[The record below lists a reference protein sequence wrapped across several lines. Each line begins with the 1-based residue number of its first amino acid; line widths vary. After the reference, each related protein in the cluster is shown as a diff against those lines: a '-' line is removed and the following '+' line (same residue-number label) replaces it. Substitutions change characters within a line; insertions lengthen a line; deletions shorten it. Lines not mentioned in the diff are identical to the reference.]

1 MRFAIFLLGIIL
13 FLPTVAGA
21 QEQAR
26 QIVVQGQGV
35 VTADPDM
42 AIISLGVTREAR
54 TASAAMDAAS
64 AATLEVLASIRQAGV
79 AQRDVQTSSVD
90 LSPRWDQSQN
100 GRPILSGYVASNT
113 LSVRVR
119 ALDELGSLLDSAV
132 GTGANTTNGLTFTV
146 AEPRRLED
154 EARALAVRDA
164 RARAELLAE
173 AAGVTLGQVV
183 TISEAGVAMPPS
195 PLMRAAA
202 MEQSMAVPVAT
213 GEVEYRVSVD
223 VVFDISG
230 Q

>member
-1 MRFAIFLLGIIL
+1 MIRGRLA
-13 FLPTVAGA
+13 
-21 QEQAR
+21 
-26 QIVVQGQGV
+26 
-35 VTADPDM
+35 
-42 AIISLGVTREAR
+42 AR

-64 AATLEVLASIRQAGV
+64 AATSEVLAAIEQAGI

-90 LSPRWDQSQN
+90 LSPRWDHSQN

-119 ALDELGSLLDSAV
+119 ALDGLGGLLDAVV
-132 GTGANTTNGLTFTV
+132 GTGANTMNGLTFTV
-146 AEPRRLED
+146 AEPRPLED

-164 RARAELLAE
+164 RAKAELLAQ

-183 TISEAGVAMPPS
+183 NISEAGSAMPPS
-195 PLMRAAA
+195 PLMRTAA
-202 MEQSMAVPVAT
+202 MEQSMAVPIAA

-223 VVFDISG
+223 AVFEIAG